1 MSNLSQESA
10 ATKNTVLSKAQII
23 GKITLAAAFSLGS
36 HNALAFNPNACLQ
49 NFQGDALKICQAA
62 IKGNPQA
69 RYQLARIYGD
79 AVNSNRVNYQQSFHW
94 HRELSRQ
101 VLREN
106 LSEPVYSLAMYNT
119 GVMYSDGV
127 GVKQNVKNA
136 VFWFNKAAER
146 GESLAMTR
154 LAMIYQSG
162 APQVKPNFNK
172 ARTWLEKAVA
182 KDDAQ
187 AKVIMSKW
195 ILEGKINKPEIQAI
209 DLLKASA
216 IQKSPQGSF
225 ALGNMYATGY
235 KNIIKQNLIEAK
247 KLYSTA
253 CSQYMLDACKRYHDI
268 DTTGKIAP

>member
-1 MSNLSQESA
+1 MNSLSQVFFTSSRQPH
-10 ATKNTVLSKAQII
+10 KRAQRL
-23 GKITLAAAFSLGS
+23 TQSVLAACITFAGS
-36 HNALAFNPNACLQ
+36 NAYAFNQNACLQ
-49 NFQGDALKICQAA
+49 TFQGEALEVCKAA
-62 IKGNPQA
+62 IQGNPQA
-69 RYQLARIYGD
+69 RYQLARVYGD
-79 AVNSNRVNYQQSFHW
+79 AVNSNMVDYEQSFFW

-101 VLREN
+101 VLNEN
-106 LSEPVYSLAMYNT
+106 LQDPVYSLALYNT

-127 GVKQNVKNA
+127 GVQQNVKNA
-136 VFWFNKAAER
+136 VFWFEKAAQR
-146 GESLAMTR
+146 GEPLAMTR

-162 APQVKPNFNK
+162 APQVKADFKQAQN
-172 ARTWLEKAVA
+172 WLEKAVA
-182 KDDAQ
+182 KDNAQ

-235 KNIIKQNLIEAK
+235 KTVIKQDLIEAK
-247 KLYSTA
+247 KLYSIA

-268 DTTGKIAP
+268 DTTGKILP